1 MKICNVYIPVEIAC
15 ALISG
20 VISIGVA
27 IISFYTNKHKTKS
40 ELAKFKMEMEHADK
54 LRAEDAAIA
63 HDREIAE
70 KYTEMLN
77 AIAVFSE
84 APDVN
89 TKNAAIS
96 AINRLT
102 AVGNAECAETLR
114 AVKKEIERTDA
125 FERPQ
130 RQCERSDDP
139 GQRVRSIGGLFSI
152 FEIEIIQQYLRQHIK
167 QNDDFKN
174 YGDHD
179 IPPPT
184 FLSRPLSGTKQG
196 WPESRQRIMALKS

>member
-125 FERPQ
+125 FERP
-130 RQCERSDDP
+130 D
-139 GQRVRSIGGLFSI
+139 
-152 FEIEIIQQYLRQHIK
+152 K
-167 QNDDFKN
+167 QELDSLLDKITVGFCK
-174 YGDHD
+174 
-179 IPPPT
+179 
-184 FLSRPLSGTKQG
+184 
-196 WPESRQRIMALKS
+196 

>member
-125 FERPQ
+125 FERP
-130 RQCERSDDP
+130 D
-139 GQRVRSIGGLFSI
+139 
-152 FEIEIIQQYLRQHIK
+152 K
-167 QNDDFKN
+167 QKLDSLLDKITVGFCK
-174 YGDHD
+174 
-179 IPPPT
+179 
-184 FLSRPLSGTKQG
+184 
-196 WPESRQRIMALKS
+196 

>member
-125 FERPQ
+125 FERP
-130 RQCERSDDP
+130 D
-139 GQRVRSIGGLFSI
+139 
-152 FEIEIIQQYLRQHIK
+152 K
-167 QNDDFKN
+167 QK
-174 YGDHD
+174 
-179 IPPPT
+179 
-184 FLSRPLSGTKQG
+184 LV
-196 WPESRQRIMALKS
+196 